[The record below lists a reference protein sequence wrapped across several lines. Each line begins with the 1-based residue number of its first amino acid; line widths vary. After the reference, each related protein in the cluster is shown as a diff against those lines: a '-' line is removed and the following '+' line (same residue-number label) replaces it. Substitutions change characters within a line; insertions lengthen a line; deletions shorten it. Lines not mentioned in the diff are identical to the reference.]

1 MDLTYAS
8 ELISVGLMPR
18 PDEMVGQEYE
28 LARKHYLDVEKRQFP
43 TAQFAKHVV
52 ELRMADRNWLD
63 PGEFANEQPALE
75 DYRLLVR
82 TVIRNQ
88 EGQESPARF
97 RHDKVVDFFLKLAFD
112 DDPTLQ
118 VAHFDDPRFRGVY
131 LLYAQTAAMDI
142 ARRLRDQL
150 VLRAAA
156 TRDHALSDEFVRRLS
171 LRDTDIVVEESD
183 STLAT
188 AG

>member
-1 MDLTYAS
+1 
-8 ELISVGLMPR
+8 
-18 PDEMVGQEYE
+18 
-28 LARKHYLDVEKRQFP
+28 
-43 TAQFAKHVV
+43 
-52 ELRMADRNWLD
+52 
-63 PGEFANEQPALE
+63 
-75 DYRLLVR
+75 
-82 TVIRNQ
+82 
-88 EGQESPARF
+88 
-97 RHDKVVDFFLKLAFD
+97 
-112 DDPTLQ
+112 
-118 VAHFDDPRFRGVY
+118 VY

-171 LRDTDIVVEESD
+171 LRDTDTVVRESD

>member
-1 MDLTYAS
+1 
-8 ELISVGLMPR
+8 
-18 PDEMVGQEYE
+18 
-28 LARKHYLDVEKRQFP
+28 
-43 TAQFAKHVV
+43 
-52 ELRMADRNWLD
+52 
-63 PGEFANEQPALE
+63 
-75 DYRLLVR
+75 
-82 TVIRNQ
+82 
-88 EGQESPARF
+88 
-97 RHDKVVDFFLKLAFD
+97 VDFFLKLAFD

-131 LLYAQTAAMDI
+131 ILYAQTAAMDI

-171 LRDTDIVVEESD
+171 LRDTDTVVRESD